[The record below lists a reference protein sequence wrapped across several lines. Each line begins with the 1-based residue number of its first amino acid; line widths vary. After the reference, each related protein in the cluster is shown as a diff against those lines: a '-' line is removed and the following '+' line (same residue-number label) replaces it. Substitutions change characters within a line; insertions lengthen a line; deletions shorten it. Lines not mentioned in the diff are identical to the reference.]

1 MSGEVFIIKT
11 TKLTSIYAAIAVT
24 YPSGS
29 ICTCNSKAAKD
40 TTGYA
45 LFPVEPGTYTIE
57 CHTSDNS
64 KNKSTSVTITENDK
78 GKYKSV
84 TLSYESVLFDNG
96 TYASETGGWSGIYG
110 KVLQSST
117 TCNNMDGEYQWTC
130 QTNNPVDL
138 TGYSNLYVQVA
149 SVSESYYFTCEFG
162 VGASRTS
169 HKAKFDIRAVTTY
182 SLPIDRYNEALYLS
196 LYHGGAAQ
204 QNGGINGN
212 TTVQISKVWLT

>member
-84 TLSYESVLFDNG
+84 TLSYELILFDNG

-204 QNGGINGN
+204 QNGGTDGN